1 MTATLPPSL
10 EDDLKASVGSPTFA
24 VERTETQ
31 QPNIAYRWAMYTSQ
45 ENLFCGLETHLK
57 TYRAQLRGTE
67 TILVMC
73 RSRKTVDLLAAK
85 YPSSTSYH
93 SDLPEDVRQRNMELY
108 MSGRAQVMFATSGFG
123 TGVHKIDVPV
133 VVHLE
138 MPYGVLSYAQ
148 ESGRAGRNGLPAL
161 ALILSVTTHTFPP
174 RDGDSARLNAYHV
187 MLNMSKGD
195 LCQRQ
200 VMSGCLDGEDR
211 QITCAVGRCL
221 DCGVCKADR
230 QLAVDYFKRQVKPP
244 PAYLGPARQHPVLGP
259 KDLVEDFIP
268 RAHNP
273 STSGPP
279 LGNATSVEIL
289 SLGVSKSQAAP
300 SDERRTKQANRLT
313 ESIAGSSRRAP
324 SPKPARLEIQPPL
337 EAAIEVMSISNDDE
351 RNVSLQVISQSERSK
366 KRSGK
371 QREVD
376 RAPPSTPLNGLVIQ
390 PKQPG
395 ALVSLDAA
403 VAVARRP
410 LPPPSRQSTDE
421 QLSKNLQA
429 VHQWMRN
436 RCALCTMTAGPAAA
450 AGHTLGS
457 RKEWAA
463 GDCRK
468 GFWNLLQ
475 YKDEAG
481 QNWSYHRKEN
491 WNLPGGVV
499 TSSACQKEQVGQ
511 ICWLAWAIPENKEKL
526 FKVFKLKDRQRTG
539 TGYVEWLVQHQDTKI
554 TSPNGVQQFGRLN
567 AYRVVVWA
575 LFFLKKHLQE

>member
-1 MTATLPPSL
+1 
-10 EDDLKASVGSPTFA
+10 
-24 VERTETQ
+24 
-31 QPNIAYRWAMYTSQ
+31 
-45 ENLFCGLETHLK
+45 
-57 TYRAQLRGTE
+57 
-67 TILVMC
+67 
-73 RSRKTVDLLAAK
+73 
-85 YPSSTSYH
+85 
-93 SDLPEDVRQRNMELY
+93 
-108 MSGRAQVMFATSGFG
+108 
-123 TGVHKIDVPV
+123 
-133 VVHLE
+133 

-337 EAAIEVMSISNDDE
+337 EAAIEVMSISDDDE

-491 WNLPGGVV
+491 WNLPGGVGICFRCGWPE
-499 TSSACQKEQVGQ
+499 SFHPGGKALQGCQTEQTGQ
-511 ICWLAWAIPENKEKL
+511 ICWLSWAIETNRQAL
-526 FKVFKLKDRQRTG
+526 FETFNLTQEHQSASE
-539 TGYVEWLVQHQDTKI
+539 YVKWLTMQEG
-554 TSPNGVQQFGRLN
+554 SRLEPPRGGASYARLN
-567 AYRVVVWA
+567 AYRVIVWA
-575 LFFLKKHLQE
+575 VIHLRKHLEIR